1 MDFGGDIS
9 FLGTSLKVFF
19 IDLLLSGDNAV
30 VIALACRALPRHQM
44 RKAMLVGIVAAVLL
58 RVYLTTVVSFLLD
71 VPCLKLVGS
80 LALIIIAIKL
90 MVDEDE
96 GQQGG
101 NADAAGAD
109 SRKQDLW
116 GTIVVIVLADLTMS
130 IDNVVGLAAVAQGSI
145 IYLALGLLLSIPLLM
160 YGSVFVMA
168 LLKRYPWLI
177 AAGGAL
183 LGWIAG
189 DIAMSDP
196 LIADWVNTQA
206 PALTVFMPVLGALFV
221 LLESRIVQRDRLLA
235 PQPTPVQADTADS
248 AARDEG
254 GELITAVARLAARNL
269 MRKTEAGDATNPV
282 AAAPDARYV
291 PPSAEDALAA
301 GCLILVAEDNP
312 IDQGKLRQTL
322 ESLGFAAEFANN
334 GKQAFDRLTGRA
346 YGLLLTDCH
355 MPGMDGYMLTASI
368 RRDEAISG
376 RRLSIIGL
384 IGHDPEGIV
393 AGKCRDSGMDC
404 CLNKAMDRGKMEAE
418 VGQRLPAL
426 LQLRRPL
433 DASALTAVP
442 AATHDI
448 TIGEV

>member
-1 MDFGGDIS
+1 MDFGGDLS

-44 RKAMLVGIVAAVLL
+44 RKAMLAGIVAAVLL

-71 VPCLKLVGS
+71 IPCLKLVGA
-80 LALIIIAIKL
+80 LALVIIAIKL

-96 GQQGG
+96 GQEGG
-101 NADAAGAD
+101 HADAAGGD

-189 DIAMSDP
+189 DIAMTDP
-196 LIADWVNTQA
+196 LIVEWVNTQA
-206 PALTVFMPVLGALFV
+206 PALTVVMPILGALFV
-221 LLESRIVQRDRLLA
+221 LLESRIVERDRRHA
-235 PQPTPVQADTADS
+235 PPPAPVKAEADEAATPVASPA
-248 AARDEG
+248 
-254 GELITAVARLAARNL
+254 
-269 MRKTEAGDATNPV
+269 
-282 AAAPDARYV
+282 
-291 PPSAEDALAA
+291 AEDALAA
-301 GCLILVAEDNP
+301 GCLILVAEDSP

-322 ESLGFAAEFANN
+322 EGLGFAAEFAVN
-334 GKQAFDRLTGRA
+334 GQQAFDMLTGRA
-346 YGLLLTDCH
+346 YGLLLTDTH
-355 MPGMDGYMLTASI
+355 MPGMDGYALTAAI
-368 RRDEAISG
+368 RAGEGDRG
-376 RRLSIIGL
+376 RRLPILGL
-384 IGHDPEGIV
+384 IGHDPEGVV
-393 AGKCRDSGMDC
+393 AGKCRDAGMDG
-404 CLNKAMDRGKMEAE
+404 CLNKAIDRGRMGAE
-418 VGQRLPAL
+418 IGRHLPAA
-426 LQLRRPL
+426 LQLRRSP
-433 DASALTAVP
+433 DDTASTTVS